1 MMIGMHTAFNWLRRK
16 RESQETLK
24 SDTLALGNQMKAYEF
39 WDIGEVFPFP
49 NLGKTS
55 TARVMQALVK
65 LGGRMHDSHTEF
77 GDSDPDQYR
86 IVEYRISLLVGKR
99 AEFEELAGYKL
110 TRPAKIQAGV

>member
-1 MMIGMHTAFNWLRRK
+1 
-16 RESQETLK
+16 
-24 SDTLALGNQMKAYEF
+24 MKAYEF
-39 WDIGEVFPFP
+39 WDVGEVHPFP

-77 GDSDPDQYR
+77 GGDEADQYR
-86 IVEYRISLLVGKR
+86 IVEYRISLPVGMR
-99 AEFEELAGYKL
+99 EEFEKLAGYKL